1 MLAGF
6 LLRAVF
12 AAAGL
17 WIASRI
23 VPGIEVRGLGSLAAA
38 ALILGIINALVR
50 PVLIILTLPLTLL
63 TLGLF
68 LLVINAAML
77 WLTSVFLHGFQV
89 HGFFAALLGSIVV
102 SLVSWVGAM
111 LIPPRGPGRL

>member
-12 AAAGL
+12 AGLGL
-17 WIASRI
+17 WLAARLVHGIAFDS
-23 VPGIEVRGLGSLAAA
+23 LASLAAA
-38 ALILGIINALVR
+38 ALVLGIINAFVR
-50 PVLIILTLPLTLL
+50 PVLIILTLPLTLI

-77 WLTSVFLHGFQV
+77 GLTALFLHGFHL
-89 HGFFAALLGSIVV
+89 HGVWAALMGSIVV
-102 SLVSWVGAM
+102 SLTSWVGAM
-111 LIPPRGPGRL
+111 IVPVRSGRA

>member
-12 AAAGL
+12 AAIGL

-23 VPGIEVRGLGSLAAA
+23 VPGIEVYGLGSLAAA
-38 ALILGIINALVR
+38 ALILGIVNAFVR
-50 PVLIILTLPLTLL
+50 PVLLILTLPLTIM

-77 WLTSVFLHGFQV
+77 GLTSAFLHGFQV
-89 HGFFAALLGSIVV
+89 HGFFAALWGSIVV
-102 SLVSWVGAM
+102 SLVSWFGAM
-111 LIPPRGPGRL
+111 LIAPQRLSGR